1 MTGVFLDAYGFKLPD
16 PALFEQ
22 FNAVIYTD
30 GSCSATDRIGGW
42 AWCSIDADG
51 NMVEY
56 SSGAAVNTTISR
68 MELVAAVQALHAH
81 QLGKVVIFSDS
92 QYTVNAIGTWAE
104 GWSRKGWQT
113 SVGRSVEHRDLIE
126 MGWRILKNSGSLIR
140 WVRGHDRTL
149 GNLRADE
156 LAGKARARVLAQSL
170 ADAVQV
176 EERTVEDVPT
186 GRYL

>member
-1 MTGVFLDAYGFKLPD
+1 MSGVFLDAHGFEVPD
-16 PALFEQ
+16 PALYEQ

-30 GSCSATDRIGGW
+30 GSCSSRDRTGGW
-42 AWCSIDADG
+42 AWCSIDASG
-51 NMVEY
+51 NIVEY
-56 SSGAAVNTTISR
+56 SSGHAVNTTISR

-104 GWSRKGWQT
+104 GWARKGWQT

-126 MGWRILKNSGSLIR
+126 MGWRILKSSGSSIR
-140 WVRGHDRTL
+140 WVRGHRRTL

-156 LAGKARARVLAQSL
+156 LAGQARAKAVLQSIETSFR
-170 ADAVQV
+170 D
-176 EERTVEDVPT
+176 VEDVDT
-186 GRYL
+186 GQYL